1 MKTEFDAKLEV
12 NKEEVK
18 KHAKDSED
26 KVTFIGNQEQCYQI
40 SQIYPHWHN
49 FIGPLQKQHLTAM

>member
-26 KVTFIGNQEQCYQI
+26 KVTFIGNQEQCNQI
-40 SQIYPHWHN
+40 SQIYPH
-49 FIGPLQKQHLTAM
+49 